1 MIGKGF
7 IAKKSLIF
15 FFERLLKCMDV
26 FSSDIP
32 FVQQMLLIEII
43 TLSASVALR

>member
-1 MIGKGF
+1 MIGKRLYS
-7 IAKKSLIF
+7 KKITNF
-15 FFERLLKCMDV
+15 FFRKTAEVYGCY
-26 FSSDIP
+26 SDIP